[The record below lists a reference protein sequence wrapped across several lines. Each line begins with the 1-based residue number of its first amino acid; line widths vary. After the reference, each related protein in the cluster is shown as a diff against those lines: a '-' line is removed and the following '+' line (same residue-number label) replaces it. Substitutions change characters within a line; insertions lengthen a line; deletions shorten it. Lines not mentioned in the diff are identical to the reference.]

1 MEEIHVKNRSLSKKK
16 KNMLKIE
23 VTHMAMNVACI
34 CVYTTTDS
42 RGPFEAQGSKASAF
56 SSKV

>member
-1 MEEIHVKNRSLSKKK
+1 
-16 KNMLKIE
+16 MLEIE

-34 CVYTTTDS
+34 CVYTTTES
-42 RGPFEAQGSKASAF
+42 WGPLEAQGPKASAF